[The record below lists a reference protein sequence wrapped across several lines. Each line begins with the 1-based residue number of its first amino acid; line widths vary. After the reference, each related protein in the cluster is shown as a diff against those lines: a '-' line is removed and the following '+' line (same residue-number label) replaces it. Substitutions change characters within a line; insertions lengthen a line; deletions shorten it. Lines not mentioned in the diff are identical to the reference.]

1 MFVPSVTGPVGW
13 KNYRHNWIFYLSRI
27 QRGLRKSCAALRR
40 IARYTPVLK
49 HLLSDINELAVKRSK
64 YKTKKRGSLG
74 AGGIVL
80 SFYDIF
86 LRRCYASSGT
96 NAMQRGVVKRGKPQK
111 STICLFR
118 RRNAIFLFWPASVV
132 NILNVSNAAGWC
144 HCLEKVEKTFGRQM
158 CRVTALV
165 DLDFWA
171 SVAFTCKWVSSDHQL
186 MTLLPV
192 NFVLNALFISLIH
205 VIQLTLHRF
214 NLNSVHVN
222 FIIFKLIIF
231 NLIIFNLITFNL
243 ITFYSI
249 IFNLIIFNLITF
261 NWIIFNLIIS
271 NLIKDNFVKFL
282 IKSFNG
288 GQINLKLK
296 KNA

>member
-13 KNYRHNWIFYLSRI
+13 KNYRHNWIFHLSRI

-64 YKTKKRGSLG
+64 YKKNGGRGGG
-74 AGGIVL
+74 AL
-80 SFYDIF
+80 FYHFTTFFFADVT
-86 LRRCYASSGT
+86 LQVAQMPCSEGSSNAENRRSRRS
-96 NAMQRGVVKRGKPQK
+96 
-111 STICLFR
+111 ICLFR

-214 NLNSVHVN
+214 NLNSVHVH
-222 FIIFKLIIF
+222 FITFKLIIL
-231 NLIIFNLITFNL
+231 NLILFNL
-243 ITFYSI
+243 ITFYLITFNSI
-249 IFNLIIFNLITF
+249 IFNLI
-261 NWIIFNLIIS
+261 W
-271 NLIKDNFVKFL
+271 
-282 IKSFNG
+282 
-288 GQINLKLK
+288 
-296 KNA
+296 